1 MKGVY
6 VSMQENQLLGGL
18 PLPPPLSKQEEE
30 ALLKNFTEQSRRML
44 QERNLR
50 LVLYIA
56 KKFSNTSYSIDDLFA
71 TGCIGLLKATNTF
84 NCEKNIKFATY
95 ASRCIENEILM
106 SLRHEKKW
114 DKDISLT
121 QPLATDLDGN
131 ELLAE
136 DICEDSKSNLAFES
150 LEFREMLSQ
159 VLTWS
164 FCYFDQRKALILCYT
179 MSGKKQREIGKFL
192 NISQSYVS
200 RLQKKI
206 RSELKSR
213 KDFNV
218 LKEQQKLIV
227 SFEEDFV
234 WLKFSK
240 ADFPSIE
247 KICKNFNFNYED
259 TTYYTIVQISFYD
272 DEMFDLIAEVLKYN

>member
-1 MKGVY
+1 
-6 VSMQENQLLGGL
+6 MQENQLLGGL

-159 VLTWS
+159 VLT
-164 FCYFDQRKALILCYT
+164 
-179 MSGKKQREIGKFL
+179 
-192 NISQSYVS
+192 
-200 RLQKKI
+200 
-206 RSELKSR
+206 
-213 KDFNV
+213 
-218 LKEQQKLIV
+218 
-227 SFEEDFV
+227 
-234 WLKFSK
+234 
-240 ADFPSIE
+240 
-247 KICKNFNFNYED
+247 
-259 TTYYTIVQISFYD
+259 
-272 DEMFDLIAEVLKYN
+272 